1 MSLVVSIIDVSVLAE
16 SSSSSL
22 SSLSPPAAT
31 NSSYSTAI
39 SIADKVSSTHPSRAV
54 PSANAVRLASN
65 CIVDG
70 GSAVG
75 SRMLLPES
83 IDAISKETLA
93 CLHSSWAA
101 VNESRIN
108 SGGAWLDISARVN
121 AANEATEA
129 CSPSA
134 RSVHSCPSRSCSFR
148 WGVSLWPPPSRR
160 GVPGASLTPPG
171 LFTATSDKKDNDGS
185 DQGCSVWRPLVSWS
199 SFSLVSSL
207 VTSQIPAVTMVPVLS
222 RYGLP
227 TARKQDR
234 PKPTPDS

>member
-1 MSLVVSIIDVSVLAE
+1 MSLVVSIIDVSVAAK
-16 SSSSSL
+16 SSSSL
-22 SSLSPPAAT
+22 PSLSPPAAT

-65 CIVDG
+65 CSVDG

-75 SRMLLPES
+75 SRTMPPES

-134 RSVHSCPSRSCSFR
+134 RSVHSCPRRSRSFR
-148 WGVSLWPPPSRR
+148 WGVSSLLLPPSRR
-160 GVPGASLTPPG
+160 GVPEASLTPPK
-171 LFTATSDKKDNDGS
+171 FIATLDKKDNDGS
-185 DQGCSVWRPLVSWS
+185 DQGCSVSRPLVSWS
-199 SFSLVSSL
+199 SFSLGSSL
-207 VTSQIPAVTMVPVLS
+207 VPSQIPADTMVPVLS

-227 TARKQDR
+227 TALKQDG